1 MPRAALAVRIGAV
14 LPLAALVAQDLRA
27 ETAVATSLTDI
38 ILAIEGDL
46 DYGAYLAGEC
56 VTCHQADGH
65 AGGIPPIAGL
75 PRPAF
80 IQALLE
86 YRTNIRQNEVMKL
99 RALSLGDEEIAALA
113 AYFASWRQEK
123 GAEQ

>member
-1 MPRAALAVRIGAV
+1 MPRTAFAVGIGAV
-14 LPLAALVAQDLRA
+14 LSLAALLTQEPRA
-27 ETAVATSLTDI
+27 ESTAPTSFTDI
-38 ILAIEGDL
+38 ILAIEGDR

-75 PRPAF
+75 PRAAF
-80 IQALLE
+80 IRALLE
-86 YRTNIRQNEVMKL
+86 YRTNIRLNEVMKL
-99 RALSLGDEEIAALA
+99 RALALGDEEIAALA
-113 AYFASWRQEK
+113 AYFASLRPEE